1 MKKITLL
8 FSLLFSSY
16 LFASNGLIAEVKIDN
31 NIFGIDAWFQIF
43 SGIFTVTILFYLTY
57 RFLVKKEMVTPRDE

>member
-16 LFASNGLIAEVKIDN
+16 LFASNGLASEVEIDN
-31 NIFGIDAWFQIF
+31 NIFGLDAWFQIF
-43 SGIFTVTILFYLTY
+43 SGIFTVIILFYLTY
-57 RFLVKKEMVTPRDE
+57 RFLVKKEMVNSRDE

>member
-16 LFASNGLIAEVKIDN
+16 LFASNGLVSEAKIDDSV
-31 NIFGIDAWFQIF
+31 FGMDAWFQIF
-43 SGIFTVTILFYLTY
+43 SGFFTVSILFYLTY

>member
-16 LFASNGLIAEVKIDN
+16 LFASNGLVSEVKIDN

-57 RFLVKKEMVTPRDE
+57 RFLVKKEMVNPRDE